1 MSKLEKVGWFVVIC
15 LSGWLILDSSMGER
29 RRRPESLEEAGA
41 SYDGEATRRP
51 SKSRDQWIVA
61 GSPVPEQRAHPT
73 PASVVLERMAAF
85 RDLTA
90 QDYHVLT
97 SNLMSAGVNA
107 ASVGVVAPR
116 IYCDLLRLVQY
127 EGFQSTYTNRVP
139 DEAWV
144 RTEEGRMSEISRQK
158 MLDQGFERWGNAA
171 SNQARVV
178 LERIVLETGITNEEV
193 LSKILAMRPEG
204 FLVDLHMTNGIVRE

>member
-1 MSKLEKVGWFVVIC
+1 MSRLDKVGWLVVIC

-29 RRRPESLEEAGA
+29 RRPPESLEEVRE
-41 SYDGEATRRP
+41 SLDGDATKRP
-51 SKSRDQWIVA
+51 SRSLEQRTVA
-61 GSPVPEQRAHPT
+61 GSPVPGQRARPT
-73 PASVVLERMAAF
+73 PASVVLQRMAAF

-116 IYCDLLRLVQY
+116 IYGDLLRLGQF

-158 MLDQGFERWGNAA
+158 MLDQGFEMWGKAA

-178 LERIVLETGITNEEV
+178 LERIVTETGVTNEEV
-193 LSKILAMRPEG
+193 LSKILSMRPNG
-204 FLVDLHMTNGIVRE
+204 FPVDLHMTNGIIRD

>member
-1 MSKLEKVGWFVVIC
+1 MSRSEKFGWLVVIC
-15 LSGWLILDSSMGER
+15 LSGWLILDSSMDEW
-29 RRRPESLEEAGA
+29 RRRPESLEEAGV
-41 SYDGEATRRP
+41 SSDKEATYLP
-51 SKSRDQWIVA
+51 SRSLEQRTVA
-61 GSPVPEQRAHPT
+61 GSPVPGQREQPT
-73 PASVVLERMAAF
+73 PASVILERMAAF

-116 IYCDLLRLVQY
+116 IYCDLLRLGQY

-144 RTEEGRMSEISRQK
+144 RTEEGRMSEVSRLK
-158 MLDQGFERWGNAA
+158 MLDQGFEMWGNSA

-178 LERIVLETGITNEEV
+178 LERIVTETGVTNEEV
-193 LSKILAMRPEG
+193 LSKILAMRPNG
-204 FLVDLHMTNGIVRE
+204 FLVDLHMTNGIIRD

>member
-1 MSKLEKVGWFVVIC
+1 MSRPEKVGWLVVIC
-15 LSGWLILDSSMGER
+15 LSGWLVLDSSTGER
-29 RRRPESLEEAGA
+29 RRRPENL
-41 SYDGEATRRP
+41 GEAAEIFDGKAVRQP
-51 SKSRDQWIVA
+51 SKSRNQGIAA

-73 PASVVLERMAAF
+73 PASVILERMAAF

-116 IYCDLLRLVQY
+116 IYGDLLRLRQY

-144 RTEEGRMSEISRQK
+144 STEEGRMSEISRLE
-158 MLDQGFERWGNAA
+158 MLDQGFEMWGNAA

-178 LERIVLETGITNEEV
+178 LERIISETGVTNEEV
-193 LSKILAMRPEG
+193 LSKILAMRPDG
-204 FLVDLHMTNGIVRE
+204 FPVDLHMTNGILRE